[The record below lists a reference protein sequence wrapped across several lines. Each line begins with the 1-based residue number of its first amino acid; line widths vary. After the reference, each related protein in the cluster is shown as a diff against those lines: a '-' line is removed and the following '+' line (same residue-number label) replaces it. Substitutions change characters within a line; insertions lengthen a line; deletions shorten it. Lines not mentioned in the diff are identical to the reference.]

1 MKMIDDKPC
10 RSVVGLRVGLCLVA
24 FCGGTLQ
31 AIAGEGEPFEDGLLF
46 GEIPSVFTAS
56 KFEQKVTE
64 APARTSVMTRD
75 EIRRYG
81 HRFLSEILQSMPG
94 FYLNN
99 DRNYGR
105 LGVRGFNIPGDY
117 NSRIL
122 LLIDGQRLNE
132 GVYDS
137 MDIDDL
143 FVLDVDLIERVEV
156 VRGPGSS
163 LYGSSA
169 FFGVV
174 NVITRDGRGL
184 NGTEVAGSVGND
196 DTYQGRISRG
206 ERLANGVE
214 YLVSGTYHE
223 SDGNDRVYAREFDD
237 PATNNGYYEDNDGR
251 QFEQLFGELSYGD
264 FSLQAGFVDREKHVP
279 TGAFETVYND
289 PNYRTLDAR
298 WYVSLKYETQL
309 QDGANLLTRAFYDH
323 YEYEGYYPY
332 DYGPPPDY
340 VVYRDEAES
349 EQWGAEVQWSKQL
362 FERHRVTVGGEYR
375 ETPTQVQK
383 AYDVYDVYLDI
394 DTDASTWG
402 LYAQDEFRVRDDL
415 ILSAG
420 LRYDYFESFG
430 STTNPRVAL
439 VWMPMSETTLKG
451 IYGTAFRAPSA
462 YELFYNDGNIF
473 QKAAGDLDPETIE
486 TFELI
491 VEQQLT
497 PALRAV
503 ASVYKNVVEDLIIA
517 DEDPADGLVVF
528 GNRGNAEVRGAE
540 LELQGNWQDGWRGG
554 LSYAYT
560 EAEDDD
566 GSRLVNS
573 PRHLVK
579 LNLIA
584 PLIGDRLS
592 AGLEWQYESSRK
604 TLAGEE
610 SDDFSL
616 TNLTL
621 FSENWVPGLELS
633 AGVYNLFDEH
643 YSHPGAEEHA
653 QDLLEQDGRAF
664 RVKLQYA
671 F

>member
-1 MKMIDDKPC
+1 VEKPDRTAARLALALWLTGSWVGVVHAAGGDDA
-10 RSVVGLRVGLCLVA
+10 L
-24 FCGGTLQ
+24 
-31 AIAGEGEPFEDGLLF
+31 FEDDLLF

-64 APARTSVMTRD
+64 APARTSIVTRK
-75 EIRRYG
+75 EIQRYG
-81 HRFLSEILQSMPG
+81 YRFLSEILQSLPG
-94 FYLNN
+94 FFLQN

-105 LGVRGFNIPGDY
+105 LGVRGFSVPGDY

-122 LLIDGQRLNE
+122 LLVDGHRQNE
-132 GVYDS
+132 NISDS

-163 LYGSSA
+163 LYGSNA

-184 NGTEVAGSVGND
+184 NGTEVAGSVGSDN
-196 DTYQGRISRG
+196 TYQGRISHG

-223 SDGNDRVYAREFDD
+223 GDGNGRVYAREFDD
-237 PATNNGYYEDNDGR
+237 PATNNGYYDDNDER
-251 QFEQLFGELSYGD
+251 QFEQLFGELSFGD
-264 FSLQAGFVDREKHVP
+264 FTLQGAFIDREKHVP
-279 TGAFETVYND
+279 TGAYETVWND
-289 PNYRTLDAR
+289 PNTMTRDKRAYAD
-298 WYVSLKYETQL
+298 LKYQTQL
-309 QDGANLLTRAFYDH
+309 EDGAELMARIYYDW
-323 YEYEGYYPY
+323 YEYFGDYPY

-340 VVYRDEAES
+340 VIFKDYGEGRW
-349 EQWGAEVQWSKQL
+349 WGTELQWSKQL
-362 FERHRVTVGGEYR
+362 FERHRVTLGGEYR
-375 ETPTQVQK
+375 DSLKQAQK
-383 AYDVYDVYLDI
+383 AYDVYDTYLDI
-394 DTDASTWG
+394 DTNDYSWA

-420 LRYDYFESFG
+420 IRYDYFDNSG
-430 STTNPRVAL
+430 STTNPRMAV
-439 VWMPMSETTLKG
+439 VWSPSQQTTVKA

-462 YELFYNDGNIF
+462 YELYYNDGDIF
-473 QKAAGDLDPETIE
+473 QKAALDLEPETIE
-486 TFELI
+486 TYELI
-491 VEQQLT
+491 LEQQLT

-503 ASVYKNVVEDLIIA
+503 ASVYDNSVEDLIAAEI
-517 DEDPADGLVVF
+517 DPADGLLVLD
-528 GNRGNAEVRGAE
+528 NRGDAQVRGAE
-540 LELQGNWQDGWRGG
+540 LELLGHWSNGWRGG
-554 LSYAYT
+554 VSYAYA
-560 EAEDDD
+560 EAEDGD
-566 GSRLVNS
+566 GGRLVNS

-584 PLIGDRLS
+584 PLISDRLS

-604 TLAGEE
+604 TLAAER

-621 FSENWVPGLELS
+621 SSEGWVPGLTLS
-633 AGVYNLFDEH
+633 GGVYNLFDEH
-643 YSHPGAEEHA
+643 YSHPGAGEHT
-653 QDLLEQDGRAF
+653 QDLLEQDGRTF
-664 RVKLQYA
+664 RLKLQYA

>member
-1 MKMIDDKPC
+1 
-10 RSVVGLRVGLCLVA
+10 
-24 FCGGTLQ
+24 
-31 AIAGEGEPFEDGLLF
+31 
-46 GEIPSVFTAS
+46 
-56 KFEQKVTE
+56 
-64 APARTSVMTRD
+64 
-75 EIRRYG
+75 
-81 HRFLSEILQSMPG
+81 MPG
-94 FYLNN
+94 FYLQN

-122 LLIDGQRLNE
+122 LLIDGQRQNE

-174 NVITRDGRGL
+174 NVITRSGRGL
-184 NGTEVAGSVGND
+184 SGTEVAGSVGSD
-196 DTYQGRISRG
+196 ETYQGRVSHG

-223 SDGNDRVYAREFDD
+223 SEGNDRVYAREFDD
-237 PATNNGYYEDNDGR
+237 PATNNGYYEDNDDR
-251 QFEQLFGELSYGD
+251 QFEQLFGEISYGD
-264 FSLQAGFVDREKHVP
+264 FALQAGFVDREKHVP
-279 TGAFETVYND
+279 TGAYETVYND
-289 PNYRTLDAR
+289 PNYRTRDER
-298 WYVSLKYETQL
+298 WYVALKYETLL
-309 QDGANLLTRAFYDH
+309 QDGANLLARAFYDH
-323 YEYEGYYPY
+323 YEYKGYYPY

-340 VVYRDEAES
+340 VIYEDEAES
-349 EQWGAEVQWSKQL
+349 EQWGTEVQWSKQL

-375 ETPTQVQK
+375 DVPKQVQK
-383 AYDVYDVYLDI
+383 AYDVYGTYLDI

-420 LRYDYFESFG
+420 VRYDDFDSFG
-430 STTNPRVAL
+430 STTNPRLAI
-439 VWMPMSETTLKG
+439 VWTPMPRTTLKG

-462 YELFYNDGNIF
+462 YELYYNDGNIF
-473 QKAAGDLDPETIE
+473 QKAAEDLDPETIE
-486 TFELI
+486 TVELI
-491 VEQQLT
+491 LEQQLT

-503 ASVYKNVVEDLIIA
+503 ASVYKNTVEDLIVA
-517 DEDPADGLVVF
+517 EEDPADGLVVF
-528 GNRGNAEVRGAE
+528 DNRGDAEVKGAE
-540 LELQGNWQDGWRGG
+540 LELLGNWSNGWRGG
-554 LSYAYT
+554 LSYTYA

-573 PRHLVK
+573 PRHLAK

-584 PLIGDRLS
+584 PLIGERLS
-592 AGLEWQYESSRK
+592 AGLELQYESSRK
-604 TLAGEE
+604 TLSGER
-610 SDDFSL
+610 SDDFFL

-621 FSENWVPGLELS
+621 LSENWTPGLSLS
-633 AGVYNLFDEH
+633 AGVYNLFDED
-643 YSHPGAEEHA
+643 YSHPGAAEHT
-653 QDLLEQDGRAF
+653 QDLLEQDGRTF